1 MTANNAHR
9 LGANEAPPAIISV
22 FLGSQISAVLDK
34 LEKSTSEEAIV
45 VDARKRMKLGV
56 AHIPEVLIDNT
67 DRNRTSPFAFTGNRF
82 EFRAV
87 GSSANCSA
95 AMIALNSVVAS
106 QLKEF
111 RTEIDQKIE
120 SGLTKEKA
128 IFDTLKEYIKESK
141 SIRFDGNGYSDEWKK
156 EATRR
161 GLDCETSVPLIY
173 DNYTRPESVQ
183 MFRDIDVLSEK
194 ELHAR
199 NEVKW
204 EIYTKKIQIEARVL
218 GDLCMNHIIPV
229 ATRYQSLLL
238 DNVYKMQTVYTTDKA
253 DELSE
258 MNKSLIE
265 EISHHLISIKNN
277 VETMVEARKV
287 ANKIETEREKAL
299 AYHDTV
305 FPYFDQIRYN
315 ADKLE
320 LIVDDE
326 MWSLPKY
333 RELLFIR

>member
-1 MTANNAHR
+1 
-9 LGANEAPPAIISV
+9 
-22 FLGSQISAVLDK
+22 
-34 LEKSTSEEAIV
+34 
-45 VDARKRMKLGV
+45 
-56 AHIPEVLIDNT
+56 
-67 DRNRTSPFAFTGNRF
+67 
-82 EFRAV
+82 
-87 GSSANCSA
+87 
-95 AMIALNSVVAS
+95 
-106 QLKEF
+106 
-111 RTEIDQKIE
+111 
-120 SGLTKEKA
+120 
-128 IFDTLKEYIKESK
+128 
-141 SIRFDGNGYSDEWKK
+141 
-156 EATRR
+156 
-161 GLDCETSVPLIY
+161 
-173 DNYTRPESVQ
+173 

-277 VETMVEARKV
+277 VEKMVEARKV